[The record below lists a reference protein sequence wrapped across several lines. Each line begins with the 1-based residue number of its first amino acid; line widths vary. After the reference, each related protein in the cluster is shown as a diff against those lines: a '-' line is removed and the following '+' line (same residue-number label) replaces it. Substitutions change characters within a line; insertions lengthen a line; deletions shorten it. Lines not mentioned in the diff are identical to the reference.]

1 MTQFEL
7 TSESKV
13 NFLGITLFRIRLTAD
28 CKWGKAGDI
37 GGWVEKVENVSGD
50 AWVSGNAEV
59 FGNARVYGNAEVS
72 GGAEVYGDA
81 KSTKKVFVL
90 NFKWQ
95 LTLTDNHIKYGC
107 IQKTIQEWVDW
118 LQSDEEFETKR
129 SSKKF
134 KIIEMSLNLAI
145 EQWKQLNN

>member
-1 MTQFEL
+1 M
-7 TSESKV
+7 
-13 NFLGITLFRIRLTAD
+13 
-28 CKWGKAGDI
+28 
-37 GGWVEKVENVSGD
+37 
-50 AWVSGNAEV
+50 
-59 FGNARVYGNAEVS
+59 
-72 GGAEVYGDA
+72 
-81 KSTKKVFVL
+81 FVL

-95 LTLTDNHIKYGC
+95 LTLTDYHIKYGC